1 LIAGEVD
8 FVTCKGY
15 CPGTYDQAQMKKQWF
30 PNASNM
36 TVYLALDTAHV
47 INLATSASAI
57 YEKMFAYLA
66 EQGL

>member
-1 LIAGEVD
+1 
-8 FVTCKGY
+8 
-15 CPGTYDQAQMKKQWF
+15 MKKQWF